1 MAEGKRPG
9 GLTALAV
16 LNFVFGGF
24 GALAVLGLTA
34 MLSLAKGMVDV
45 AGETV
50 RESGDAEAIS
60 QFNQANEAIT
70 SGVGPIYFVILLT
83 VASTALLI
91 TSGVGYLGQ
100 KRFLGRTLGT
110 AYAAVSILSTVL
122 SIALLSSGFGIGT
135 IIGLVY
141 PVLTLILV
149 NTTFK
154 DDLVN

>member
-16 LNFVFGGF
+16 LNFVFGGL
-24 GALAVLGLTA
+24 GALGALGMMALAAAASSVSSSIESAGGEVHAGPGAGLFYLVTLMMAVSA
-34 MLSLAKGMVDV
+34 
-45 AGETV
+45 
-50 RESGDAEAIS
+50 
-60 QFNQANEAIT
+60 F
-70 SGVGPIYFVILLT
+70 
-83 VASTALLI
+83 LLI
-91 TSGVGYLGQ
+91 TSGVGYIKQ

-110 AYAAVSILSTVL
+110 AYAVL
-122 SIALLSSGFGIGT
+122 SIGSSVLSLALLHTGFGIGS
-135 IIGLVY
+135 IIGLIY